1 MRNDRLLL
9 LTGGFMV
16 CLLAVPRR
24 SDAQERIVYYTYS
37 TNSADM
43 PACRG
48 FTSVHR
54 AVWSKDKKRDSLN
67 VSFPIVT
74 ELDPDS
80 PAGRGGV
87 QNGDSLVTINR
98 FTTIGDR
105 DPELSLWN
113 IEVGDLNR
121 VDVRRGSQTVSL
133 TFRMGEWMTA
143 PSGGG
148 APRVCRNAK

>member
-1 MRNDRLLL
+1 MNYRLLL
-9 LTGGFMV
+9 LTGGFAV
-16 CLLAVPRR
+16 CLLAIPSR
-24 SDAQERIVYYTYS
+24 SDAQRVVYYTYS

-48 FTSVHR
+48 FTSIHR
-54 AVWSKDKKRDSLN
+54 AVWSRDKKHDSLN
-67 VSFPIVT
+67 VSFPVVT
-74 ELDPDS
+74 EIDPDS
-80 PAGRGGV
+80 PAGRGGI

-121 VDVRRGSQTVSL
+121 VDVRRGSQVLSL
-133 TFRMGEWMTA
+133 SFRMGEWVA
-143 PSGGG
+143 PPGTG
-148 APRVCRNAK
+148 AAKVCRNSK

>member
-1 MRNDRLLL
+1 MRHYRLLL
-9 LTGGFMV
+9 LTGGFAV
-16 CLLAVPRR
+16 CSLAVPRR
-24 SDAQERIVYYTYS
+24 SDAQRVVYYTYS

-48 FTSVHR
+48 FTSIHR
-54 AVWSKDKKRDSLN
+54 AVWSRDKKRDSLN
-67 VSFPIVT
+67 VSFPVAT
-74 ELDPDS
+74 EVDPDS
-80 PAGRGGV
+80 PAGRGGI

-121 VDVRRGSQTVSL
+121 VDVRRGAQTVSL
-133 TFRMGEWMTA
+133 TFRMGVWMEPPPGSA
-143 PSGGG
+143 
-148 APRVCRNAK
+148 AQKVCRTVK